1 MEPSPKGGK
10 RGRKKGRIS
19 TDKVFLAFGE
29 DLRRTLDEAEFVERN
44 GRRSVRLR
52 GRSPVL
58 RELTDRVH
66 KEILEL
72 IV

>member
-29 DLRRTLDEAEFVERN
+29 DLDEAGFVERD
-44 GRRSVRLR
+44 GRRSVRL
-52 GRSPVL
+52 GEGHLCCVS
-58 RELTDRVH
+58 
-66 KEILEL
+66 
-72 IV
+72 